1 VTSALITALAQEHSL
16 PIQSFVVRSDMG
28 CGSTIGPITAAQL
41 GIKTI
46 DLGMP
51 TLAMH
56 SIREW
61 AGCEDVATTIALLQ
75 AFYETQLHI

>member
-1 VTSALITALAQEHSL
+1 MASISDLEEDRSVQIRSV
-16 PIQSFVVRSDMG
+16 VVRSDMG